1 MSVFRIDQLHSD
13 LPYRSFGSWIATES
27 NISIREVQV
36 INSHLCD
43 NILCLRSEASYNLC
57 NYCLQFKFSSISS
70 ILYKILRLFVF
81 YSYLESKF
89 YVWLRRL

>member
-36 INSHLCD
+36 INSHNVITFYFKDQRLV
-43 NILCLRSEASYNLC
+43 IIFVITVYNSSFLVFLVFC
-57 NYCLQFKFSSISS
+57 TKF
-70 ILYKILRLFVF
+70 
-81 YSYLESKF
+81 
-89 YVWLRRL
+89 